1 MANLL
6 LYSGTNDGYCSSN
19 PGTFA
24 AARSSSGDLVDSNN
38 SYDTTAISH
47 QYYSGR
53 GTYAIR
59 RAFFEFDTSGIS
71 VTPSAATLKIFG
83 RTSDGSDMIAVRS
96 EQGATLAAGDFNSFP
111 AAAVTALG
119 NSDGSGAGTLAGVSS
134 FTYSAEITSWNGTG
148 FNDIT
153 LNSTALEYM
162 RLLDTFKVCVMN
174 HDQDYLDIA
183 GGTSETNGITWTE
196 RLGTTQDPYIDYTAA
211 VAADNATFFGA
222 NF

>member
-1 MANLL
+1 MATI
-6 LYSGTNDGYCSSN
+6 YGETNDGYCA
-19 PGTFA
+19 TFA
-24 AARSSSGDLVDSNN
+24 GSWAGVRGSGGDLYDSNN
-38 SYDTTAISH
+38 HFDTDAVSIT
-47 QYYSGR
+47 YYSGR

-119 NSDGSGAGTLAGVSS
+119 NSEGSGAGTLAGVSS

-196 RLGTTQDPYIDYTAA
+196 RLGTLQDPNIDYTPGVA
-211 VAADNATFFGA
+211 VTDNATFFGA